1 MPDYSFTTLPTTVLF
16 TITAATSAEAE
27 ALAEQLGDETH
38 GLDSLARLDVTIEEI
53 TFGDPADLT
62 RVDVDA
68 GNTAS
73 ADLETSRSAD
83 APVARSAVTVTPGTP
98 PIRIVRG
105 QGGEVEVTGH
115 IDAFAS
121 DVLRR
126 AGFLFEPTL
135 RSVWIR
141 LPFDLGRTRENDRA
155 SWAAEM
161 LTAARYHVELAPD
174 LHAAVPGPTAP
185 TGPVRPATTP
195 AAPPGR
201 PPRRRS

>member
-1 MPDYSFTTLPTTVLF
+1 MPDYSFTTLPTAVLF

-27 ALAEQLGDETH
+27 ALAAQLGDETH

-53 TFGDPADLT
+53 TFGDPADPK
-62 RVDVDA
+62 RADADA
-68 GNTAS
+68 GITAC
-73 ADLETSRSAD
+73 ADLETSRSA
-83 APVARSAVTVTPGTP
+83 AVHVAQRAATVTPGTE
-98 PIRIVRG
+98 PIRIVRER
-105 QGGEVEVTGH
+105 GGEVEVTGH

-126 AGFLFEPTL
+126 AGFRSEPTL
-135 RSVWIR
+135 CSVWIR
-141 LPFDLGRTRENDRA
+141 LPFDMGHVWENDRA

-185 TGPVRPATTP
+185 TGPVRPATTT